1 MPKHNP
7 SLRTK
12 LSLTFSLYLNNQ
24 ELLMTVLTLKQA
36 NLIINTAVH
45 VARELNLAPLTVV
58 VLDVAGHVKAL
69 QREDGASMIRQQI
82 ATAKAWGAVNM
93 GVSSRSLAA
102 VALQRP
108 DFMNALIDVAD
119 GKIMP
124 VPGGVLIRDADNNLI
139 GAVGISGDVSD
150 QDERCA
156 IAGIEAVGFFAGV

>member
-1 MPKHNP
+1 
-7 SLRTK
+7 
-12 LSLTFSLYLNNQ
+12 
-24 ELLMTVLTLKQA
+24 MTVLTLKQA

-58 VLDVAGHVKAL
+58 VLDAAAGHVKAL
-69 QREDGASMIRQQI
+69 QREDGATMIRQQI

-124 VPGGVLIRDADNNLI
+124 VPGGVLIRDAENNLV